1 MSSELNQG
9 LLDFLKASPTPYHA
23 TQNIAQKLAT
33 AGFQTLNEENAW
45 NLGQGCYFV
54 TRGASIIALNINPKT
69 LTDTGLKMV
78 GAHTD
83 SPCLK
88 VKPNP
93 LIEESSYQQVGVEVY
108 GGVLLNPW
116 FDRDLSLAG
125 KVTYLNQA
133 GELRS
138 TLVNLESAV
147 AIIPSLAIHLDREA
161 NTKRSINAQTDLPP
175 IVGQSFG
182 DFDALLKR
190 GIGQQHP
197 NALADQILAFDLSFY
212 DVNPPACIGINQ
224 EFIASARLDN
234 LLSCYLAVE
243 ALMAASA
250 ENTLVVLNDHEEV
263 GSASAAGADG
273 SFLTDV
279 LERLFDRSET
289 RIRTL
294 ASSMLIST
302 DNAHGVHPNF
312 TSKHDPLHGPL
323 LNQGPVIKVN
333 SNQRYATDGDTH
345 GFFKALC
352 QTQNIP
358 HQVFVTRSDMG
369 CGSTIGPITASKLGV
384 KTLDV
389 GLPTFGM
396 HSIREVA
403 GAADSAYLKKALTAF
418 FKFDGGIQVQIE
430 H

>member
-1 MSSELNQG
+1 MSSQLNQD
-9 LLDFLKASPTPYHA
+9 LLNFLKASPTPHHA
-23 TQNIAQKLAT
+23 TQNLAQKLT
-33 AGFQTLNEENAW
+33 SEGFDQLAEESTW
-45 NLGQGCYFV
+45 SIGKGRYFII
-54 TRGASIIALNINPKT
+54 RGASIIAVNLNPDS

-93 LIEESSYQQVGVEVY
+93 LIEGTDYQQIGVEVY

-125 KVTYLNQA
+125 KVTYLNHA
-133 GELRS
+133 SELRS
-138 TLVNLESAV
+138 TLIDLEAAV
-147 AIIPSLAIHLDREA
+147 AVIPSLAIHLDREA
-161 NTKRSINAQTDLPP
+161 NAKRSINPQTDLPP
-175 IVGQSFG
+175 IVGQSFS
-182 DFDALLKR
+182 DFDELIKQGIKR
-190 GIGQQHP
+190 QRP
-197 NALADQILAFDLSFY
+197 DAPADQVLAFDLSFY
-212 DVNPPACIGINQ
+212 DINPPAYVGIHQ

-234 LLSCYLAVE
+234 LLSCFLAVE
-243 ALMAASA
+243 ALLGASA
-250 ENTLVVLNDHEEV
+250 ENTLIVLNDHEEV
-263 GSASAAGADG
+263 GSASAVGADG
-273 SFLTDV
+273 SFLRDV
-279 LERLFDRSET
+279 LERLLGSPET

-294 ASSMLIST
+294 AKSLLIST
-302 DNAHGVHPNF
+302 DNAHGLHPNF

-333 SNQRYATDGDTH
+333 ANQRYATDGDTH
-345 GFFKALC
+345 GFFKSLC
-352 QTQNIP
+352 QAHDIP

-396 HSIREVA
+396 HSIRELG
-403 GAADSAYLKKALTAF
+403 GAKDPDYLQKALTAF
-418 FKFDGGIQVQIE
+418 FKVDGGIQVPAGD
-430 H
+430 